1 MSRTSGRHGSGQI
14 GEQMGAVSGF
24 VLAAAGEPTLYIAGD
39 AIWCEE
45 VRTAL
50 EQHQPD
56 VVVVNAGAAQL
67 AEGDPITMTAGEVIE
82 TARFAPDAR
91 VVAVHMEAINHC
103 LLTRADLRTELEA
116 ADLVECVLVP
126 VDGGE
131 APV

>member
-1 MSRTSGRHGSGQI
+1 
-14 GEQMGAVSGF
+14 
-24 VLAAAGEPTLYIAGD
+24 
-39 AIWCEE
+39 
-45 VRTAL
+45 
-50 EQHQPD
+50 
-56 VVVVNAGAAQL
+56 
-67 AEGDPITMTAGEVIE
+67 MTAGEVIE

-116 ADLVECVLVP
+116 ADLVERVLVP

>member
-1 MSRTSGRHGSGQI
+1 
-14 GEQMGAVSGF
+14 MGAVSGF

-39 AIWCEE
+39 TIWCEE

-56 VVVVNAGAAQL
+56 DVVVNAGAAQL

-103 LLTRADLRTELEA
+103 LLTRAELEA
-116 ADLVECVLVP
+116 ADLVERVLVP